1 MYQCGARLSRGG
13 LSAGKCASLGDETA
27 ATFRF
32 STTRRIRERFS
43 AVNTAD
49 LYDERGAELDSVSL
63 QFQSLGG
70 HTHFSG
76 PVRTIRCFE
85 DNALVK
91 SALATPGNGSVLV
104 VDGAGSLRT
113 ALMGDMIAAS
123 AVRTAGPASSSTAP
137 SGTGRPSPSCRL
149 GVKALGSNPRK
160 SAKAGAGEMDVKL
173 EIDGVTVRPGAMI
186 WCDPDGDSA
195 RALRSCA
202 FSGGTGGNMVSR
214 KIVTESNY
222 RLDPTLPLEQP
233 CPKPPLCAPP
243 GEVLTHRQTVTVM
256 VGLMLGMFLSS
267 LDQTIVS
274 TSIYTI
280 ANDLDGLSLQAWAT
294 TAYLITSTVSTPL
307 YGKLSDIFGRRPL
320 YLIAI
325 LIFLAGSLY
334 AGSVH
339 SMTEL
344 AIARGIQGMGAGGLL
359 ALALTIIG
367 DIVALKDRAKFQGY
381 FMSVFGISSVL
392 GPVIGGAFA
401 GSANILGFDG
411 WRWVFFINLPIGLA
425 ALAVVFLYLHL
436 PGQAREAEDRLLGR
450 RRHHPGDR
458 AAPAGRRTGPQ
469 LGLDLHQLL
478 PLLSG
483 SGVVGIIAF
492 LLAEKR
498 AGDYA
503 LIPLR
508 LFRNITFGLSSL
520 LNFIIGVGM
529 FGAIAMLPMYLQL
542 VKGLTPTEAG
552 LMMITFTVGIL
563 TGSITAG
570 RTISASGT
578 YRIFPILGTAVLT
591 AAAVVMGL
599 SLGVDTPLW
608 VPGAIAVF
616 FGLGL
621 GFCMQPLTLA
631 MQVSVP
637 VQGHGRG
644 HVLRGVLPVHGR
656 RGWNGR
662 VHLDALQPRRGQNR
676 RRDEGRRAERGL
688 PQGAQGSGCGRRPR
702 QRQALRLLQERRQ
715 QRLAE

>member
-1 MYQCGARLSRGG
+1 MSKTTSVR
-13 LSAGKCASLGDETA
+13 A
-27 ATFRF
+27 A
-32 STTRRIRERFS
+32 
-43 AVNTAD
+43 
-49 LYDERGAELDSVSL
+49 
-63 QFQSLGG
+63 
-70 HTHFSG
+70 
-76 PVRTIRCFE
+76 
-85 DNALVK
+85 
-91 SALATPGNGSVLV
+91 
-104 VDGAGSLRT
+104 
-113 ALMGDMIAAS
+113 
-123 AVRTAGPASSSTAP
+123 
-137 SGTGRPSPSCRL
+137 
-149 GVKALGSNPRK
+149 
-160 SAKAGAGEMDVKL
+160 
-173 EIDGVTVRPGAMI
+173 
-186 WCDPDGDSA
+186 
-195 RALRSCA
+195 
-202 FSGGTGGNMVSR
+202 
-214 KIVTESNY
+214 
-222 RLDPTLPLEQP
+222 
-233 CPKPPLCAPP
+233 
-243 GEVLTHRQTVTVM
+243 GEVLTHRQTITVM

-294 TAYLITSTVSTPL
+294 TAYLITSTVTTPL

-320 YLIAI
+320 YLAAI

-436 PGQAREAEDRLLGR
+436 PAKHAKQKIDYWG
-450 RRHHPGDR
+450 
-458 AAPAGRRTGPQ
+458 AAAIT
-469 LGLDLHQLL
+469 LAIV
-478 PLLSG
+478 PLLLVAEQGRSWG
-483 SGVVGIIAF
+483 WTSANSFLCYGLGVLGIVAF

-508 LFRNITFGLSSL
+508 LFQNITFGLSSL
-520 LNFIIGVGM
+520 LNFIIGIGM

-570 RTISASGT
+570 RTISSSGT
-578 YRIFPILGTAVLT
+578 YRIFPILGTGVLT
-591 AAAVVMGL
+591 TAAVVMGL

-608 VPGAIAVF
+608 VPGLIAVF

-637 VQGHGRG
+637 AKDMGVGTSSAAFFRSMGGAVGTAVFISMLFSLAADKIASGMKDAMQNADYLK
-644 HVLRGVLPVHGR
+644 VLKDPAVASDPANAKLYAFFKNGATNDSLNDTSWLHTANSALTRPITEGFAQAIDAVMLTAAVLTGIAF
-656 RGWNGR
+656 
-662 VHLDALQPRRGQNR
+662 LITFALPNKKLT
-676 RRDEGRRAERGL
+676 DPKAA
-688 PQGAQGSGCGRRPR
+688 AQK
-702 QRQALRLLQERRQ
+702 ADT
-715 QRLAE
+715 AAAAAH

>member
-1 MYQCGARLSRGG
+1 
-13 LSAGKCASLGDETA
+13 
-27 ATFRF
+27 
-32 STTRRIRERFS
+32 
-43 AVNTAD
+43 
-49 LYDERGAELDSVSL
+49 
-63 QFQSLGG
+63 
-70 HTHFSG
+70 
-76 PVRTIRCFE
+76 
-85 DNALVK
+85 
-91 SALATPGNGSVLV
+91 
-104 VDGAGSLRT
+104 
-113 ALMGDMIAAS
+113 
-123 AVRTAGPASSSTAP
+123 
-137 SGTGRPSPSCRL
+137 
-149 GVKALGSNPRK
+149 
-160 SAKAGAGEMDVKL
+160 
-173 EIDGVTVRPGAMI
+173 
-186 WCDPDGDSA
+186 
-195 RALRSCA
+195 
-202 FSGGTGGNMVSR
+202 
-214 KIVTESNY
+214 
-222 RLDPTLPLEQP
+222 
-233 CPKPPLCAPP
+233 
-243 GEVLTHRQTVTVM
+243 
-256 VGLMLGMFLSS
+256 MLGMFLSS

-320 YLIAI
+320 YLVAI
-325 LIFLAGSLY
+325 VIFLAGSLY

-392 GPVIGGAFA
+392 GPVVGGAFA

-436 PGQAREAEDRLLGR
+436 PAKHVKQKIDYWG
-450 RRHHPGDR
+450 
-458 AAPAGRRTGPQ
+458 AAAIT
-469 LGLDLHQLL
+469 LAIV
-478 PLLSG
+478 PLLLVAEQGRSWG
-483 SGVVGIIAF
+483 WTSAASLLCIGLGIVGIIAF

-508 LFRNITFGLSSL
+508 LFSNLTFGLSSL
-520 LNFIIGVGM
+520 LNFIIGIGM

-578 YRIFPILGTAVLT
+578 YRIFPIMGTAVLT
-591 AAAVVMGL
+591 AAATVMGF
-599 SLGVDTPLW
+599 SLGVDTGLW
-608 VPGAIAVF
+608 VPGLIAVF

-637 VQGHGRG
+637 PKDMGVGTSSAAFFRSMGGAVGTAVFISMLFSMAADRIATGMKDAMQDAGYLK
-644 HVLRGVLPVHGR
+644 VLKDPAVAADPANAKLYEFFQNGATNESLNDTSWLHTANPVLTRPITEGFAQSI
-656 RGWNGR
+656 
-662 VHLDALQPRRGQNR
+662 DAVMLTAAVLTGI
-676 RRDEGRRAERGL
+676 AFLISFAL
-688 PQGAQGSGCGRRPR
+688 PNKKLTDPKTVSKESVPAH
-702 QRQALRLLQERRQ
+702 
-715 QRLAE
+715 

>member
-1 MYQCGARLSRGG
+1 MSKSTSTRLPGTV
-13 LSAGKCASLGDETA
+13 L
-27 ATFRF
+27 
-32 STTRRIRERFS
+32 TRR
-43 AVNTAD
+43 
-49 LYDERGAELDSVSL
+49 
-63 QFQSLGG
+63 Q
-70 HTHFSG
+70 
-76 PVRTIRCFE
+76 TI
-85 DNALVK
+85 
-91 SALATPGNGSVLV
+91 
-104 VDGAGSLRT
+104 
-113 ALMGDMIAAS
+113 
-123 AVRTAGPASSSTAP
+123 
-137 SGTGRPSPSCRL
+137 
-149 GVKALGSNPRK
+149 
-160 SAKAGAGEMDVKL
+160 
-173 EIDGVTVRPGAMI
+173 
-186 WCDPDGDSA
+186 
-195 RALRSCA
+195 
-202 FSGGTGGNMVSR
+202 
-214 KIVTESNY
+214 
-222 RLDPTLPLEQP
+222 
-233 CPKPPLCAPP
+233 
-243 GEVLTHRQTVTVM
+243 TVM

-294 TAYLITSTVSTPL
+294 TAYLITSTVTTPL

-320 YLIAI
+320 YLAAI

-344 AIARGIQGMGAGGLL
+344 ALARGIQGMGAGGLL

-367 DIVALKDRAKFQGY
+367 DIVSLKDRAKYQGY
-381 FMSVFGISSVL
+381 FMSVFGVSSVL

-401 GSANILGFDG
+401 GSATILGFDG
-411 WRWVFFINLPIGLA
+411 WRWVFFINIPIGLA
-425 ALAVVFLYLHL
+425 ALAVVFLFLHL
-436 PGQAREAEDRLLGR
+436 PVKHVKQKIDYWG
-450 RRHHPGDR
+450 
-458 AAPAGRRTGPQ
+458 AAAIT
-469 LGLDLHQLL
+469 LAIV
-478 PLLSG
+478 PLLLVAEQGRSWG
-483 SGVVGIIAF
+483 WSSPAAFLCYGLGVLGTVAF

-508 LFRNITFGLSSL
+508 LFQNITFGLSSV

-542 VKGLTPTEAG
+542 VKGLTPTQAG

-578 YRIFPILGTAVLT
+578 YRIFPILGTAALT
-591 AAAVVMGL
+591 SAAVVMGL

-637 VQGHGRG
+637 AKDMGVGTSSAAFFRSMGGAVGTAVFISMLFSLAADKIATGMKEAVQNADYLK
-644 HVLRGVLPVHGR
+644 VLKDPAVAADPANAKLYAFFKNGASNDSLNDTSWLHTANSALTRPITEGFAQSIDAVMLTAAALTGIAFLITFALPNKKLTDTKAAAREAAPAH
-656 RGWNGR
+656 
-662 VHLDALQPRRGQNR
+662 
-676 RRDEGRRAERGL
+676 
-688 PQGAQGSGCGRRPR
+688 
-702 QRQALRLLQERRQ
+702 
-715 QRLAE
+715 

>member
-1 MYQCGARLSRGG
+1 MS
-13 LSAGKCASLGDETA
+13 K
-27 ATFRF
+27 
-32 STTRRIRERFS
+32 ST
-43 AVNTAD
+43 
-49 LYDERGAELDSVSL
+49 
-63 QFQSLGG
+63 
-70 HTHFSG
+70 
-76 PVRTIRCFE
+76 
-85 DNALVK
+85 
-91 SALATPGNGSVLV
+91 
-104 VDGAGSLRT
+104 
-113 ALMGDMIAAS
+113 
-123 AVRTAGPASSSTAP
+123 AVRA
-137 SGTGRPSPSCRL
+137 
-149 GVKALGSNPRK
+149 
-160 SAKAGAGEMDVKL
+160 AGE
-173 EIDGVTVRPGAMI
+173 T
-186 WCDPDGDSA
+186 
-195 RALRSCA
+195 
-202 FSGGTGGNMVSR
+202 
-214 KIVTESNY
+214 
-222 RLDPTLPLEQP
+222 
-233 CPKPPLCAPP
+233 
-243 GEVLTHRQTVTVM
+243 LTHRQTVTVM

-320 YLIAI
+320 YLAAI
-325 LIFLAGSLY
+325 VIFLAGSLY

-367 DIVALKDRAKFQGY
+367 DIVSLKDRAKYQGY

-392 GPVIGGAFA
+392 GPVVGGAFA

-436 PGQAREAEDRLLGR
+436 PAKHVKQKIDYWG
-450 RRHHPGDR
+450 
-458 AAPAGRRTGPQ
+458 AAAIT
-469 LGLDLHQLL
+469 LAIV
-478 PLLSG
+478 PLLLVAEQGRSWG
-483 SGVVGIIAF
+483 WTSPSSFLCYGLGVVGIVWF

-508 LFRNITFGLSSL
+508 LFKNMTFGLSSL

-552 LMMITFTVGIL
+552 LMMITFTAGIL

-578 YRIFPILGTAVLT
+578 YRIFPIMGTAILT
-591 AAAVVMGL
+591 AAALAMGL
-599 SLGVDTPLW
+599 TLGVDTGLW
-608 VPGAIAVF
+608 VPGLIAVF
-616 FGLGL
+616 FGMGL

-637 VQGHGRG
+637 AKDMGVGTSSAAFFRSMGGAVGTAVFISMLFSLAAGRIADTMKSAMGSADYQAVLNDPAVAADPANAKLYEFFQHGASNESLNDTSWL
-644 HVLRGVLPVHGR
+644 HTANTVLTRPITEGFAYAIDTVMITAAVLTGIAF
-656 RGWNGR
+656 
-662 VHLDALQPRRGQNR
+662 LISFALPNKKLT
-676 RRDEGRRAERGL
+676 DPKAA
-688 PQGAQGSGCGRRPR
+688 PQKEPEAVP
-702 QRQALRLLQERRQ
+702 AH
-715 QRLAE
+715 

>member
-1 MYQCGARLSRGG
+1 MS
-13 LSAGKCASLGDETA
+13 K
-27 ATFRF
+27 
-32 STTRRIRERFS
+32 TT
-43 AVNTAD
+43 
-49 LYDERGAELDSVSL
+49 
-63 QFQSLGG
+63 
-70 HTHFSG
+70 
-76 PVRTIRCFE
+76 
-85 DNALVK
+85 
-91 SALATPGNGSVLV
+91 
-104 VDGAGSLRT
+104 
-113 ALMGDMIAAS
+113 
-123 AVRTAGPASSSTAP
+123 
-137 SGTGRPSPSCRL
+137 
-149 GVKALGSNPRK
+149 
-160 SAKAGAGEMDVKL
+160 
-173 EIDGVTVRPGAMI
+173 
-186 WCDPDGDSA
+186 SA
-195 RALRSCA
+195 RAA
-202 FSGGTGGNMVSR
+202 
-214 KIVTESNY
+214 
-222 RLDPTLPLEQP
+222 
-233 CPKPPLCAPP
+233 
-243 GEVLTHRQTVTVM
+243 GEVLTHRQTITVM

-367 DIVALKDRAKFQGY
+367 DIVALKDRAKYQGY

-401 GSANILGFDG
+401 GTETILGIDG
-411 WRWVFFINLPIGLA
+411 WRWVFLINLPIGLA
-425 ALAVVFLYLHL
+425 ALAVVFMYLHL
-436 PGQAREAEDRLLGR
+436 PAKHVKQKIDYWG
-450 RRHHPGDR
+450 
-458 AAPAGRRTGPQ
+458 AAAIT
-469 LGLDLHQLL
+469 LAIV
-478 PLLSG
+478 PLLLVAEQGRSWG
-483 SGVVGIIAF
+483 WSSANSYLCYGLGVAGIIAF
-492 LLAEKR
+492 LLAERHAK
-498 AGDYA
+498 DYA

-508 LFRNITFGLSSL
+508 LFQNITFGLSSL
-520 LNFIIGVGM
+520 LNFIIGIGM

-578 YRIFPILGTAVLT
+578 YRIFPILGTATLT
-591 AAAVVMGL
+591 VAAVVMGL

-637 VQGHGRG
+637 PKDMGVGTSSAAFFRSMGGAVGTAVFISMLFSLAADKIATGMKDAAQNPDYLK
-644 HVLRGVLPVHGR
+644 VLNDPAVAADPANAKLYEFFKNGASNDSLNDTSWLHTANAALTRPITEGFAQSIDAVMLTAAVLTGIAF
-656 RGWNGR
+656 
-662 VHLDALQPRRGQNR
+662 LITFALPNKKLT
-676 RRDEGRRAERGL
+676 DPKAAAKEAV
-688 PQGAQGSGCGRRPR
+688 A
-702 QRQALRLLQERRQ
+702 A
-715 QRLAE
+715 AAH